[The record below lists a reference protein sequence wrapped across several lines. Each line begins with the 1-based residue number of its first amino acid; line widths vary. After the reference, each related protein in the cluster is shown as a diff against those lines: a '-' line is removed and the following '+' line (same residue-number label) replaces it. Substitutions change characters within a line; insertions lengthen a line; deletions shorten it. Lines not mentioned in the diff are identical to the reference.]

1 MSETNFAETNS
12 AKAEKIIVSLT
23 CTNWLDFI
31 PKIPYL
37 PSDEE
42 VIPGTEWFMDK
53 LPKWLVF
60 VELTK
65 YVRYWDRNNVSI
77 SNIGS
82 LTKYDTK
89 ETCKELGLT
98 REQTKNRIKAQEQTR
113 IFKDWGVLFQ
123 HKLWEHQKRTSTF
136 FRVGEADIMHY
147 QHLVEAKIPPFN

>member
-1 MSETNFAETNS
+1 MSATNSAEINS

-42 VIPGTEWFMDK
+42 VIPGTERYKDR
-53 LPKWLVF
+53 LPKWMIF

-77 SNIGS
+77 
-82 LTKYDTK
+82 T
-89 ETCKELGLT
+89 
-98 REQTKNRIKAQEQTR
+98 
-113 IFKDWGVLFQ
+113 VV
-123 HKLWEHQKRTSTF
+123 
-136 FRVGEADIMHY
+136 FRVDNQSQETESTIV
-147 QHLVEAKIPPFN
+147 LERLR

>member
-1 MSETNFAETNS
+1 MSERNTAEINS
-12 AKAEKIIVSLT
+12 ANIEKMFVSL
-23 CTNWLDFI
+23 TNWLDLI
-31 PKIPYL
+31 PKIQYL

-42 VIPGTEWFMDK
+42 VIPGTERYKDR
-53 LPKWLVF
+53 LPKWMVF

-77 SNIGS
+77 ANIGS

-89 ETCKELGLT
+89 ETCKELGLN

-113 IFKDWGVLFQ
+113 MFKDWGILFQ
-123 HKLWEHQKRTSTF
+123 HKLWEQQKRTSPF
-136 FRVGEADIMHY
+136 FLVGEADIMHY